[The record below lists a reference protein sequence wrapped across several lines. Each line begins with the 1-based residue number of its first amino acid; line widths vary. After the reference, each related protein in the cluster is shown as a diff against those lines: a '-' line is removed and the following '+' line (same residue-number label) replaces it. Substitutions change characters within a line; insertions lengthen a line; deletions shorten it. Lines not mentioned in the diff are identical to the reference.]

1 MQMHLLKRK
10 SHVMLK
16 VKICNVDRQVEI
28 KILKIS
34 CFKVL
39 MNTSLSS
46 VKYSRCDELNSH
58 TSFCCFWGFHE

>member
-1 MQMHLLKRK
+1 
-10 SHVMLK
+10 MLK